1 MLQYSTIGDV
11 VNVAS
16 RLEQANKK
24 LGTNICM
31 SQEIFTA
38 LTDELVKE
46 SECSGEITLKG
57 RKTKSKVYSI

>member
-1 MLQYSTIGDV
+1 
-11 VNVAS
+11 
-16 RLEQANKK
+16 
-24 LGTNICM
+24 M

-38 LTDELVKE
+38 LTDELVKK